1 MTAPAVQA
9 PPPKRYAPDAMERAV
24 LERWAAQGTFQR
36 QVEQGRAA
44 FAKDPAQRFV
54 FLEGPPTANGLPH
67 PGHVL
72 TRTLKDAV
80 CRYQAMQGKWVPR
93 KGGWDCHGLPVEIE
107 VQKELGIEH
116 VDEVL
121 AYGLAKFNAKCR
133 ESVFRYKAEWEEM
146 CTRVGHWLDY
156 DHPYITMED
165 GYIESVWWSLKR
177 FFDAGLLFKSYKVV
191 PYCPQTGT
199 SYSSHEVAQGYKDVT
214 DTAVFAKF
222 HLIDPLPGDQSAAGP
237 AGPTASI
244 LSWTTTPWTLPGN
257 VALAVGADIDY
268 VKVRVNKASDKAHA
282 KEGDVLILAKA
293 LVKKALRNESTIL
306 AEMKGRDLVGL
317 RYQPLFP
324 GAVDTKDAKKSFQ
337 VVAADFVT
345 TDDGTGVVH
354 TAVMYGEDD
363 FQLGMKEG
371 LPARH
376 TVGLDGNFLPHVP
389 GGVAG
394 QYVKD
399 PKTEA
404 AILAW
409 LRKGDLLY
417 RDETYEHSY
426 PHCWRTGHPLLYYA
440 MDSWYI
446 RMSSL
451 RDQLLKNNDQV
462 NWVPDTIKEG
472 RMGDWLRNVKDWA
485 FSRNRF
491 WGTPLPV
498 WTCSKCKAQ
507 TCIGSKAELKAAG
520 IDAPELHRPFVDA
533 PIDCPKCKAPKA
545 AVREPYVID
554 VWYDSGA
561 AQFAQWHTTG
571 FDNKALREQ
580 WPIDFIT
587 EGLDQTRGW
596 FYSLLASATAL
607 GASGAPPPLFQG
619 PTFRNC
625 LVGGLILAEDGTKM
639 SKSKKNYV
647 PPDQVF
653 ASQGADATRW
663 YLLSTTAPWQDKR
676 FYEEAVRE
684 TFGKF
689 FSTLWNTFLFQS
701 QYAKLD
707 HWTPGKAVPSAEWS
721 DLDRWLLSR
730 LNATIAEA
738 KFEADRFHLHKATRA
753 IESFVVD
760 DLSNWWVRRSRDRF
774 WGDKAS
780 KDKQS
785 AHAALWTALHAVTR
799 LVAPFAP
806 FMVEHLWPNLRT
818 AKDPDSVHLAKW
830 PAAGARDE
838 ELEREMA
845 QVRAIAEAG
854 RALRSKVGIPTRHPL
869 GRAVVVG
876 TALGRFAPI
885 LQDEINVKS
894 LESAHDARAL
904 KQFVAKPNRKAL
916 GQTFKR
922 LSTQVADAIEALD
935 GDHVHAQFAAGKKV
949 GVNVDGQEHELT
961 PEHVL
966 FEEKD
971 RPGWATT
978 QAEDVVLALHVERNE
993 ALLAEALA
1001 REVIRRIQDVRRE
1014 LDLPLDEEVDVSL
1027 ECGPAEEARL
1037 LQFVHVLKAEVRA
1050 RRVAFGQMGPG
1061 ANAKAWDID
1070 GAVVKAEVRPTKTVR
1085 PSAVEAA

>member
-1 MTAPAVQA
+1 MTASVAQA
-9 PPPKRYAPDAMERAV
+9 GPPKRYSPDAMERAV
-24 LERWAAQGTFQR
+24 LERWARDGTFRR
-36 QVEQGRAA
+36 QVEQGRKA
-44 FAKDPAQRFV
+44 FERDPAARFV

-116 VDEVL
+116 VDQVL
-121 AYGLAKFNAKCR
+121 EYGLARFNAKCR
-133 ESVFRYKAEWEEM
+133 DSVFRYKGEWEEM
-146 CTRVGHWLDY
+146 CRRVGHWLDY
-156 DHPYITMED
+156 DDPYITMD
-165 GYIESVWWSLKR
+165 DRYIESVWWSLR
-177 FFDAGLLFKSYKVV
+177 QLFDAGLLFKSYKVV

-199 SYSSHEVAQGYKDVT
+199 SYSSHEVAQGYRDVT

-222 HLIDPLPGDQSAAGP
+222 HLEGDPDGAR
-237 AGPTASI
+237 I

-268 VKVRVNKASDKAHA
+268 VKVRVGKASDKALA
-282 KEGDVLILAKA
+282 REGEVLIVAEPLM
-293 LVKKALRNESTIL
+293 KKALRNESTVL
-306 AEMKGRDLVGL
+306 ARIKGRDLVGL
-317 RYQPLFP
+317 RYRPLFP
-324 GAVDTKDAKKSFQ
+324 GAVDASAARKAFQ
-337 VVAADFVT
+337 VVAGDFVT
-345 TDDGTGVVH
+345 TEDGTGIVH

-376 TVGLDGNFLPHVP
+376 TVGLDGAFLPHVP
-389 GGVAG
+389 GGIAG
-394 QYVKD
+394 RYVKA
-399 PKTEA
+399 PETEA

-409 LRKGDLLY
+409 LRERDLLY
-417 RDETYEHSY
+417 RDERYEHSY

-446 RMSSL
+446 RMSGL
-451 RDQLLKNNDQV
+451 RDRLLANNDQV
-462 NWVPDTIKEG
+462 AWVPDTIKEG

-498 WTCSKCKAQ
+498 WTCGACKAQ
-507 TCIGSKAELKAAG
+507 TCIGSRDELKAHG
-520 IDAPELHRPFVDA
+520 IDAPELHRPYVDQ
-533 PIDCPKCKAPKA
+533 PIRCPKCGGQ

-561 AQFAQWHTTG
+561 AQFAQWHATSFG
-571 FDNKALREQ
+571 SPELQAQ

-596 FYSLLASATAL
+596 FYSLLAASTAL
-607 GASGAPPPLFQG
+607 GASGAPAPLFQG
-619 PTFRNC
+619 PPYRSC
-625 LVGGLILAEDGTKM
+625 LVGGLILAEDGQKM

-647 PPDQVF
+647 SPDVVF

-689 FSTLWNTFLFQS
+689 FSTLWNTFLFHH
-701 QYAKLD
+701 QYARLD
-707 HWTPGKAVPSAEWS
+707 RWTPAKASPPSEWG

-730 LNATIAEA
+730 LHAAAAEA
-738 KFEADRFHLHKATRA
+738 RAEADRLHLHKATRA

-774 WGDKAS
+774 WGERDSPDKR
-780 KDKQS
+780 S
-785 AHAALWTALHAVTR
+785 AHSALWTALHAACR

-806 FMVEHLWPNLRT
+806 FMVEHVWPFVRRPD
-818 AKDPDSVHLAKW
+818 DPDSVHLA
-830 PAAGARDE
+830 PYPEAGARDE
-838 ELEREMA
+838 GLEREMA
-845 QVRAIAEAG
+845 QVRALAEAG
-854 RALRSKVGIPTRHPL
+854 RALRSKVNIPTRHPL
-869 GRAVVVG
+869 GRAVLAG
-876 TALGRFAPI
+876 ADLPRFAAI
-885 LQDEINVKS
+885 LQDEINVKA
-894 LESAHDARAL
+894 LDLAGDARAL
-904 KQFVAKPNRKAL
+904 KAFVAKPNRKAL
-916 GQTFKR
+916 GKSFRQ
-922 LSTQVADAIEALD
+922 LSTAVADAIEALD
-935 GDHVHAQFAAGKKV
+935 GDHAHAQFAAGRRV
-949 GVNVDGQEHELT
+949 GVNIGGQEHELA
-961 PEHVL
+961 PEHVE
-966 FEEKD
+966 FQERD
-971 RPGWATT
+971 RPGWATA
-978 QAEDVVLALHVERNE
+978 QVEGAVLGLHVERGE

-1014 LDLPLDEEVDVSL
+1014 LDLPLDEEVDVTL
-1027 ECGPAEEARL
+1027 ETGPAEEARL
-1037 LQFVHVLKAEVRA
+1037 APFAHVLKSEVRA
-1050 RRVAFGQMGPG
+1050 RRVAFGAMGP
-1061 ANAKAWDID
+1061 AAHARSWDID
-1070 GAVVKAEVRPTKTVR
+1070 GVPVKADVRPTRTSR
-1085 PSAVEAA
+1085 PAAVEAA